1 MLKKRVFT
9 LTLSVFFLWITCCS
23 NVFAIESS
31 HSSIRQQIFNGV
43 HALDPSIDL
52 TDAEIVPLSSG
63 ISSYSANLQDK
74 AIRIVSEENGMV
86 KHELLIPSKIDE
98 NGNLVNSFA
107 YSENQGADLDFNL
120 VDLIVYISCYYQHN
134 VINMTNIYRPTGF
147 TFRWNSG
154 SSDVSVDGID
164 ISYVSTG
171 RLVEFKT
178 GLTVGS
184 EASYTWND
192 TKYFS
197 NPSKNQVYYNWDHM
211 MRSDL
216 GLTCMNADYGGA
228 VEFTIDYLLYNQLY
242 SVTKNNGVFPYAS
255 TN

>member
-9 LTLSVFFLWITCCS
+9 LTLSVLFLWITCCS

-107 YSENQGADLDFNL
+107 SFPIDSGEDLHFNNL
-120 VDLIVYISCYYQHN
+120 VDIVVHISCYYELN
-134 VINMTNIYRPTGF
+134 FTNMTYVYRPTGF
-147 TFRWNSG
+147 TFRWT
-154 SSDVSVDGID
+154 SSISNISVDYID
-164 ISYVSTG
+164 ISYQYRG
-171 RLVEFKT
+171 QLVDFETAETINPYGYQYCDNKT
-178 GLTVGS
+178 FYVPIK
-184 EASYTWND
+184 D
-192 TKYFS
+192 
-197 NPSKNQVYYNWDHM
+197 QVYYNWDNM
-211 MRSDL
+211 LERPY
-216 GLTCMNADYGGA
+216 GITCTNGDYGA
-228 VEFTIDYLLYNQLY
+228 VCFFTIDY
-242 SVTKNNGVFPYAS
+242 TANGRTFEESRNELVFPHI
-255 TN
+255 